1 MLFFN
6 AECNLTLVQQ
16 VIPRIIKGSLYDP
29 AAKILQVEGVGRDWV
44 RGNVFC

>member
-1 MLFFN
+1 MLFLN

-16 VIPRIIKGSLYDP
+16 VIPGIIEGSLYAP

-44 RGNVFC
+44 RGNLFC